1 MRESDFYMLCQHNYV
16 LTLSHKI
23 ELCLRYRGTSVVL
36 IRACSAA
43 NQLQMGIEVLT
54 SPQLGSGIDRD
65 YDIQIEGN

>member
-43 NQLQMGIEVLT
+43 SQLQMGIEVLT
-54 SPQLGSGIDRD
+54 SP
-65 YDIQIEGN
+65 